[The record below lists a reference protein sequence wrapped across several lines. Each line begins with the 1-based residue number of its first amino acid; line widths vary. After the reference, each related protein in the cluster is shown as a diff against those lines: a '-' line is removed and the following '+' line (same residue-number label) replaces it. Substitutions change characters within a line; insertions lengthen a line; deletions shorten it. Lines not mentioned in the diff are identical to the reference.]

1 MKLLILAILLLITM
15 AKAREENIDDF
26 IDEEVPDLY
35 KELGVARTST
45 TKEIKKAFRKLAVS
59 FHPDKNKEEGA
70 EEKFK
75 RLNEANEVLANDDM
89 RKLYDAELSKYEEW
103 LDATW
108 KPEEFLEE
116 TENSGKHSRH
126 DVEQHPETLE
136 MNRSKLLAMKH
147 EEIESY
153 FGDYMNLDDDSF
165 FSLILEEMIE
175 ERLDKISNPTIHGE
189 VGQNEVFI
197 RELKEEYGSEF
208 LQEWLEG
215 VGHVSSRHL
224 GEL

>member
-1 MKLLILAILLLITM
+1 MKLLILAILFLITM
-15 AKAREENIDDF
+15 AKAGEENIDDF

-116 TENSGKHSRH
+116 TENSVKHSRH
-126 DVEQHPETLE
+126 DVKQHPETLE

>member
-1 MKLLILAILLLITM
+1 MKLMILAILFLITM
-15 AKAREENIDDF
+15 AKAGEENIDEF
-26 IDEEVPDLY
+26 IDEEVPDFY
-35 KELGVARTST
+35 KELGISRTAT

-75 RLNEANEVLANDDM
+75 RLNEANEVLANEDM
-89 RKLYDAELSKYEEW
+89 RKMYDAELSKYEEW
-103 LDATW
+103 LDAAW
-108 KPEEFLEE
+108 KPEELVLEE
-116 TENSGKHSRH
+116 TEKSENHNPH
-126 DVEQHPETLE
+126 DVKQHPETYE
-136 MNRSKLLAMKH
+136 MNRSKHLTTEN
-147 EEIESY
+147 EEIEPL
-153 FGDYMNLDDDSF
+153 FGDYMDLDDDSF

-175 ERLDKISNPTIHGE
+175 ERLNNPTIHGE

-208 LQEWLEG
+208 LQDWLEVG

>member
-1 MKLLILAILLLITM
+1 MKLLILAILFLITM
-15 AKAREENIDDF
+15 AKAGEENIDDF

-116 TENSGKHSRH
+116 TENSGKHNRH
-126 DVEQHPETLE
+126 DVKQHTETLE
-136 MNRSKLLAMKH
+136 MNRSILLTMKH
-147 EEIESY
+147 EEIVSY
-153 FGDYMNLDDDSF
+153 LGDYMDLDDDSF

>member
-1 MKLLILAILLLITM
+1 MKLMILTILFLITM
-15 AKAREENIDDF
+15 AKAGEENIDEF

-35 KELGVARTST
+35 KELGIERTST

-103 LDATW
+103 LDTTW

-116 TENSGKHSRH
+116 TESSGKHNRH
-126 DVEQHPETLE
+126 DVKQRTETLE
-136 MNRSKLLAMKH
+136 MNRSQLLTTEH
-147 EEIESY
+147 EEIVSY
-153 FGDYMNLDDDSF
+153 LGDYLDLDDDSF

-175 ERLDKISNPTIHGE
+175 ERLYKISNPTIHGE